1 MLKLAIF
8 KWIIFW
14 KIHNFRGFPVLILKE
29 KYFEFLKKEPLK
41 YIPNVL
47 ALYLF
52 LYPERTLSE
61 AKGYLNVAF
70 FFRVRPSVRP
80 SVRTYVRNQNCER
93 TDSGRTDPGRT

>member
-1 MLKLAIF
+1 MIKSVRRAYC
-8 KWIIFW
+8 KQTQ
-14 KIHNFRGFPVLILKE
+14 KNTQKMQD
-29 KYFEFLKKEPLK
+29 
-41 YIPNVL
+41 IPFC
-47 ALYLF
+47 LF

-80 SVRTYVRNQNCER
+80 SVRNQNCER